1 MLYEVK
7 EILAKRKL
15 IDDEHDYEN
24 DYEIEKCCKSL
35 IDILSKDEDKTI
47 EVINQLDETEILYLS
62 EVFEDISERLQSEKY
77 INCLKRIGEK
87 YTDIPIASSIK
98 TAEEFYWG

>member
-1 MLYEVK
+1 MLYEVMD
-7 EILAKRKL
+7 ILEKRMSL
-15 IDDEHDYEN
+15 HPEDYI
-24 DYEIEKCCKSL
+24 EIEKCWNSL
-35 IDILSKDEDKTI
+35 TDILSKDEDKTI
-47 EVINQLDETEILYLS
+47 EVINQLNKTEILYLS

-77 INCLKRIGEK
+77 INCLKNIGEK